1 MGSWRTALHEETR
14 AGAVHEELQLW
25 EGLRLEKFVKG
36 CFLWEQGKSVS
47 NLPSVEEG
55 EAEPG
60 GDELSVTFIPC
71 SPVML
76 GGGEGWENWE

>member
-1 MGSWRTALHEETR
+1 M
-14 AGAVHEELQLW
+14 
-25 EGLRLEKFVKG
+25 
-36 CFLWEQGKSVS
+36 S

-76 GGGEGWENWE
+76 GGGEG